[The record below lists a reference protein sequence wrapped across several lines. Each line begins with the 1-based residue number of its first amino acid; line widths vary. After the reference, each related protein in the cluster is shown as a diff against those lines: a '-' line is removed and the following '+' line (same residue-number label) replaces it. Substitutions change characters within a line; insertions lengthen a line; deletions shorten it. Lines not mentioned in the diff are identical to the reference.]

1 MKVGDITPFS
11 GIVLAKSIVL
21 KLLENKG
28 LKIAVLTCMVKTS
41 KALQKVIFGSIKMGH
56 SNITIETVAR
66 IQGLTADVTVFVI
79 PNASMNR
86 SLEARLLDVATRRA
100 VRHTFV
106 IADKDI
112 IQYPLMDSRVKKY
125 LEELDNEQ
133 SCYIP
138 YHDRTCTDSIEVPN
152 NNRTIES

>member
-56 SNITIETVAR
+56 SNITIETVGH
-66 IQGLTADVTVFVI
+66 Q
-79 PNASMNR
+79 
-86 SLEARLLDVATRRA
+86 
-100 VRHTFV
+100 
-106 IADKDI
+106 
-112 IQYPLMDSRVKKY
+112 
-125 LEELDNEQ
+125 
-133 SCYIP
+133 
-138 YHDRTCTDSIEVPN
+138 
-152 NNRTIES
+152 